1 MQGSPQAH
9 ALTHRHFH
17 PLCHYLG
24 LHQQG
29 GEPRL
34 EPLADGLSEAMQ
46 PAYADFKLEI
56 HAIHKG
62 NQVTLHCILRN
73 ISIAES
79 AIDIDA
85 STLPWHNA
93 DMFGIDAVSASG
105 KLVHRYIP
113 PVARISGLPTPITIA
128 AGKAI
133 EGEMD
138 LDATPNDGLPRNE
151 DLLLLWASSIR
162 GMHPDNHYVLRGVT
176 FLRASAVA
184 DRPSPVSPEMSKS
197 WFNPPCGT
205 WTPDSAAVSDMK
217 VALDEAL
224 RPLLEKNGDLTRP
237 PVPYWF
243 QYVGQGSGVN
253 KTISV
258 IGHPI
263 PVSQRA
269 AIEFLG
275 AFIPEACHVLARY
288 VPGKNTIEDL
298 VVGGF
303 GCPRRF

>member
-138 LDATPNDGLPRNE
+138 LDATPNDEPSAERGPA
-151 DLLLLWASSIR
+151 ASLGIFNSWNASR
-162 GMHPDNHYVLRGVT
+162 QSLRIERRHVFEGV
-176 FLRASAVA
+176 
-184 DRPSPVSPEMSKS
+184 
-197 WFNPPCGT
+197 
-205 WTPDSAAVSDMK
+205 
-217 VALDEAL
+217 
-224 RPLLEKNGDLTRP
+224 
-237 PVPYWF
+237 
-243 QYVGQGSGVN
+243 SGC
-253 KTISV
+253 
-258 IGHPI
+258 
-263 PVSQRA
+263 R
-269 AIEFLG
+269 
-275 AFIPEACHVLARY
+275 
-288 VPGKNTIEDL
+288 
-298 VVGGF
+298 
-303 GCPRRF
+303 